1 MSKAKEK
8 SESCYTNHALD
19 QFLEQLNQDG
29 IDKIIRIG
37 SRSKSPLL
45 EPLNLRMV
53 VSNLEKTKTE
63 KHVAWQLRN
72 ALEALGSEIQQLF
85 RMLRSAGSQTSI
97 LTHLQNNHPH
107 QAKQLETL
115 EDEEGFR
122 IVSHGKGDNLQNWLN
137 HHTSV
142 ISGNMVGDRSINVL
156 QQTSLHEIT
165 TTERRALYAHWK
177 TEIVTGLAE
186 EIDGALE
193 QYTEIEGGL
202 QACNQEIELR
212 CLRQAHIVGVT
223 TSGLAQK
230 LDLLRRL
237 KPKVLV
243 CEEAGEIL
251 EAHTL
256 TAFLPSIEHAILIGD
271 HEQLRPQVQNYGLS
285 LESRHGEKYSLDVST
300 FERLVSTGE
309 SDVPCE
315 TLQTQRRMDPSISDL
330 IRQTIYPE
338 LIDHDSVLKY
348 PNVNGIRKR
357 LFWLDHREMEVGR
370 NSSNTLQPSHSND
383 YEVGLVEA
391 LVTHIIR
398 QGVYKSDDIVVLTP
412 YVRQLQKIRT
422 ALSTTMDIVIS
433 DRDVNE
439 LDKQGLNDKTMV
451 HAMPRF
457 KTHRAMLDKA
467 LRVAT
472 VDNFQGEEAKVVII
486 SLVRSNLEA
495 NCGFLRTTNR
505 INVLLRSVFRHDI
518 LHELHVI

>member
-1 MSKAKEK
+1 MSKANTY
-8 SESCYTNHALD
+8 SVSCYTNHALD
-19 QFLEQLNQDG
+19 QFLEQLNHDG
-29 IDKIIRIG
+29 VDQIIRIG

-45 EPLNLRMV
+45 EPLNLRLV
-53 VSNLEKTKTE
+53 VSNMDKTKTE
-63 KHVAWQLRN
+63 KHMAWQLRN
-72 ALEALGSEIQQLF
+72 ALEALGSEIEKFF

-122 IVSHGKGDNLQNWLN
+122 VVSHSKGDNLQIWLSS
-137 HHTSV
+137 HKTV
-142 ISGNMVGDRSINVL
+142 ISGNVIGDRSINEL
-156 QQTSLHEIT
+156 QQTSLHEMI

-177 TEIVTGLAE
+177 TEIITGLE
-186 EIDGALE
+186 EEVNGALE
-193 QYTEIEGGL
+193 QYTEIEGAL

-256 TAFLPSIEHAILIGD
+256 TAFLPSIEHAVLIGD

-300 FERLVSTGE
+300 FERLVSTAE

-348 PNVNGIRKR
+348 PKVNGIRKR
-357 LFWLDHREMEVGR
+357 LFWLDHREMEVDR
-370 NSSNTLQPSHSND
+370 NSSSTLQPSHSND
-383 YEVGLVEA
+383 YEVELVEA

-398 QGVYKSDDIVVLTP
+398 QGVYKSDDIIVLTP

-422 ALSTTMDIVIS
+422 ALSTTMDIIIS
-433 DRDVNE
+433 DRDINE
-439 LDKQGLNDKTMV
+439 LEKQGFDDGNVV
-451 HAMPRF
+451 HAMPRM
-457 KTHRAMLDKA
+457 KTHRAMLDRA

-505 INVLLRSVFRHDI
+505 INVLLRSAFSDNIPHGSH
-518 LHELHVI
+518 LC